1 MFGEEISNEEVKLVE
16 LTFGLHELLAA
27 QDEELTGDFK
37 SYMKLI
43 GGGGDAIS
51 EAGAKRMDKQTGIY
65 QPLIEQLNMTPLK
78 MISSLASGRAEGVAA
93 QIDAVVELAC
103 TLTNAGDQTLSTLQA
118 ASPSRTLSASQAGDE
133 TALQAAQLDEQKQLR
148 RKASIAAFSAWV
160 RGFSRLMR
168 REPVPPELITEMAKG
183 IQLIMNEPTEG
194 GLAGAS
200 VGLALAFEGV
210 LGVLDGD
217 IEAFARLAAMFG
229 AQDEKATTQ
238 GSADNH
244 LQIPCRVRCEEG
256 GERPQVAQQ
265 HDEPRQRDGDSDGSG
280 PTVHGDI

>member
-1 MFGEEISNEEVKLVE
+1 
-16 LTFGLHELLAA
+16 
-27 QDEELTGDFK
+27 
-37 SYMKLI
+37 
-43 GGGGDAIS
+43 
-51 EAGAKRMDKQTGIY
+51 MDKQTGIY
-65 QPLIEQLNMTPLK
+65 QPLIEQLNMTPLFK

-238 GSADNH
+238 AVLTIISRFRAAFDARKEASAPKSLNSTMNRGKEMATAMVLDQLFMAISKGDGVISFDDFRELCKFLH
-244 LQIPCRVRCEEG
+244 LPSKRLSTS
-256 GERPQVAQQ
+256 P
-265 HDEPRQRDGDSDGSG
+265 
-280 PTVHGDI
+280 